1 LHPVCFEVSRCL
13 KAQNHGEQNR
23 VQNNRVWE
31 PACGLTATVV
41 EGVRFDEAA
50 DAIVVSA
57 RSNARGAVVADGAA
71 VDHPVMTEGL
81 VGHVGELSTLTPR
94 PKLTHG
100 YDRRAAYVPICAS

>member
-1 LHPVCFEVSRCL
+1 M
-13 KAQNHGEQNR
+13 
-23 VQNNRVWE
+23 QNNRVWQR
-31 PACGLTATVV
+31 AYGLTATVV
-41 EGVRFDEAA
+41 EGVRFDDTA

-57 RSNARGAVVADGAA
+57 RSNARGAADADGAA

-100 YDRRAAYVPICAS
+100 